1 LAPPS
6 GTEYSN
12 SIRTRNDRLGFGGR
26 IKSHE
31 NLRIFWTSIGVSFR
45 GSSFVALKFTLNT
58 ICAKT
63 QNTAMASHF
72 PKWQTC
78 LITHPSPRRRS
89 TYKRKCGDMI
99 PRYAQRT
106 PVICRFL
113 LYSSVKQPWRIPIG
127 PDSPLCPSRTCS
139 PRLAS
144 MILSQLCRRLRLS
157 GKHNRHAIWVIN
169 LIRIYA

>member
-12 SIRTRNDRLGFGGR
+12 KYNIRTRNDRLGFGGR

-31 NLRIFWTSIGVSFR
+31 NLRIFWTGIGVSFSR
-45 GSSFVALKFTLNT
+45 VLFCRPQVHFEHH
-58 ICAKT
+58 CAKT

-78 LITHPSPRRRS
+78 LITHYIPPSPRRRS

-99 PRYAQRT
+99 SRYAQRT

-113 LYSSVKQPWRIPIG
+113 PFSSVKQPWRIPIALHR
-127 PDSPLCPSRTCS
+127 PRFTAMSVAYVLAS
-139 PRLAS
+139 PRVDDFISIMS
-144 MILSQLCRRLRLS
+144 MSTSVWQTQP
-157 GKHNRHAIWVIN
+157 
-169 LIRIYA
+169 